1 MRRTSHPQPTS
12 NTFPSIYGNYWII
25 YSPLPLCVWEGE
37 RRFADLT
44 TTTRTTML
52 CSAPAAAAAAAVWL
66 LVVLSPGLPLSAED
80 ASDSGFS
87 LCRDCFYRQTPPTA
101 APAGL
106 LLHPL
111 CHRLPGGQA
120 FATVSA
126 PTCDTT
132 VYFAFHLGRGWT
144 EREGQEEESVVRW
157 NSSAVVCE

>member
-12 NTFPSIYGNYWII
+12 NASPSIYGIYWII

-44 TTTRTTML
+44 TTTTTTML
-52 CSAPAAAAAAAVWL
+52 CSAPAAAAAVWL
-66 LVVLSPGLPLSAED
+66 LVVLSPGLLFSAED

-87 LCRDCFYRQTPPTA
+87 LCRDSFYRQTPPKA
-101 APAGL
+101 APAAP

-120 FATVSA
+120 FATVSK

-132 VYFAFHLGRGWT
+132 VYSAFHLGRGWT
-144 EREGQEEESVVRW
+144 QREGQEEGELVVR
-157 NSSAVVCE
+157 